1 MKTVIMIMMMIM
13 IEETRPTPAFY
24 LIETKDSSTDTAV
37 QNPEPEAEKS
47 DSLEAKPRNFV

>member
-13 IEETRPTPAFY
+13 IEEARPTPAFY